1 MKIGRGRRLVADQGG
16 GRRQERHQA
25 RISFAF
31 SDRNVHAIRKNAL
44 ERKVAGQRRLAG
56 AATAD
61 DQIQLGIQRRFRER
75 TVRNVNVGMF
85 AFTVTFPEGTKR
97 LLRNLHAENP
107 PDLRRILSPDRSRQV
122 LLDVRVNFGIAPDAR
137 HVVFVHIESPQL
149 QLRQSK

>member
-31 SDRNVHAIRKNAL
+31 SDRNVHTIRKNAL
-44 ERKVAGQRRLAG
+44 ERKVARQRRLAG
-56 AATAD
+56 AAAAD
-61 DQIQLGIQRRFRER
+61 DQIQLRIQRRFRER

-97 LLRNLHAENP
+97 LLRNQHAENP
-107 PDLRRILSPDRSRQV
+107 PDLRRILSPDRPRQV
-122 LLDVRVNFGIAPDAR
+122 LLDVRVNFRIAPHGG
-137 HVVFVHIESPQL
+137 HVILTRLKSAQL